1 MELTIEKKSLTSD
14 IQKEFNTV
22 FPYLKIEF
30 FKPGIG
36 LGKKVTGYLKKD
48 GKQSFGELISSH
60 FPLKINIDS
69 SRTVGQLEKDFW
81 ALLGLGMK
89 LYRKSGTL
97 WIETTL
103 TENWTL
109 GKQNLEG
116 ELLSKHITYEESID
130 RNDEQWMDVE

>member
-1 MELTIEKKSLTSD
+1 MELTIEKKSLTSE

-30 FKPGIG
+30 YKPGSAV
-36 LGKKVTGYLKKD
+36 GKKVVGHLKKD
-48 GKQSFGELISSH
+48 GKQSFGEMINGH

-81 ALLGLGMK
+81 ALLGLGVK
-89 LYRKSGTL
+89 LFRKSGSL

-116 ELLSKHITYEESID
+116 ELLSKPITHDESFD
-130 RNDEQWMDVE
+130 SSDEQWMDVE